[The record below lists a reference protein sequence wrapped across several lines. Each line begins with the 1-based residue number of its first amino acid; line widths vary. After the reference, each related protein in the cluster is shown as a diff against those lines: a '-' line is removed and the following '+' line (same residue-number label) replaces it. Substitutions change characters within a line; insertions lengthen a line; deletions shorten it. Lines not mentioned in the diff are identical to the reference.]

1 MARSYTFAERNIMI
15 EVRESQN
22 ICCYCGKEL
31 APEER
36 TVDHIHPINRG
47 GETVLENL
55 AVCCQRCNFEK
66 QDMILQEY
74 ITYKSKKDNFLLDIE
89 RKIEL
94 ELEQKKYYRTLLRNL
109 KKNDEVIKYI
119 SFLINAHKE
128 KKKKLKNLLEI
139 SDNKISMLE
148 QEKKTRTDIFKLE
161 IEGGLIGNL
170 NRDDSSIE
178 FEKRL
183 GFDIEEIME
192 DTIFKSIIVN
202 STITN
207 SKVKNSFI
215 NNSYVVNSTITN
227 SILE

>member
-1 MARSYTFAERNIMI
+1 MARSYTFAERNIMR

-31 APEER
+31 VPEER

-66 QDMILQEY
+66 QDMTLQEY
-74 ITYKSKKDNFLLDIE
+74 ISYKSKKDNFLLDIE

-94 ELEQKKYYRTLLRNL
+94 ELEQKKYYGTLLRNL
-109 KKNDEVIKYI
+109 KKSDEVIEYI

-148 QEKKTRTDIFKLE
+148 QEKKARTDIFKLE
-161 IEGGLIGNL
+161 IERGLIGNL
-170 NRDDSSIE
+170 NRDNSSIE
-178 FEKRL
+178 LEKRL
-183 GFDIEEIME
+183 GFDIDEIME

-207 SKVKNSFI
+207 S
-215 NNSYVVNSTITN
+215 
-227 SILE
+227 ILE

>member
-1 MARSYTFAERNIMI
+1 MARSYTFAERNIMR

-36 TVDHIHPINRG
+36 KVDHIHPINRG

-66 QDMILQEY
+66 QDMTLQEY
-74 ITYKSKKDNFLLDIE
+74 IAYKSKKDNFLLDIE

-94 ELEQKKYYRTLLRNL
+94 ELEQKKYYGTLLRNL
-109 KKNDEVIKYI
+109 KKSDEVIEYI

-128 KKKKLKNLLEI
+128 KKNTLKNLLEI

-148 QEKKTRTDIFKLE
+148 QEKKARTDIFKLE
-161 IEGGLIGNL
+161 IERGLIGNL
-170 NRDDSSIE
+170 NRDNSSIE
-178 FEKRL
+178 LEKRL
-183 GFDIEEIME
+183 GFDIDEIME

>member
-1 MARSYTFAERNIMI
+1 MSRSYTFAERNIMR

-66 QDMILQEY
+66 QDMTLQEY

-109 KKNDEVIKYI
+109 KKNDEVIEYI

-161 IEGGLIGNL
+161 IERGLIGNL

-207 SKVKNSFI
+207 S
-215 NNSYVVNSTITN
+215 
-227 SILE
+227 ILE